1 MVKPFLR
8 KNSSDDRRLNL
19 GSIGQIK
26 LTAWIEKC
34 LRNTNS
40 NILIV
45 IHQCFFFH
53 LLRLPL
59 SLSLCKVYLQR
70 LRVFS
75 SIYDKRFELT
85 FGCKEKLYINKQY
98 LFRYS
103 CTTSNYNYKA
113 IIPTRLTAKEHQ
125 TITKSK
131 PTIESQKK
139 CNNQVIHKNL
149 FWPIVPQAF
158 I

>member
-1 MVKPFLR
+1 MFK
-8 KNSSDDRRLNL
+8 
-19 GSIGQIK
+19 
-26 LTAWIEKC
+26 
-34 LRNTNS
+34 NTNS

-45 IHQCFFFH
+45 IHQFFFH

-59 SLSLCKVYLQR
+59 SLCKEVYLQR

-75 SIYDKRFELT
+75 NIYDKLLELT
-85 FGCKEKLYINKQY
+85 FDSWEKFYINKQY
-98 LFRYS
+98 LLKYS

-113 IIPTRLTAKEHQ
+113 IIPTGLTAKEHQ

-139 CNNQVIHKNL
+139 YNNQVIHKNL
-149 FWPIVPQAF
+149 F
-158 I
+158 